1 MVRFHFPSTA
11 PPPLSPPSMP
21 EGARG
26 PLFGVMLGFVIVLIL
41 CMAALCWFR
50 KRLPGC
56 MCCCFGRRWRNT
68 LGRQPLLLSGN
79 AVVVASM
86 VMNAGGSTG
95 GAEMRTVEI
104 SAAGVQSSGAFA
116 DAVMAS
122 QYTGRSFC

>member
-1 MVRFHFPSTA
+1 
-11 PPPLSPPSMP
+11 LI
-21 EGARG
+21 
-26 PLFGVMLGFVIVLIL
+26 GVMLGFVIVLIL
-41 CMAALCWFR
+41 CMAALCRFR
-50 KRLPGC
+50 KRLPRFRLPSC
-56 MCCCFGRRWRNT
+56 TCCCFGRRWRNT
-68 LGRQPLLLSGN
+68 LGKQPLLLPGN
-79 AVVVASM
+79 AVVVASV